1 MKFAV
6 IGSAHN
12 HIHEFIDDMLSSN
25 NEFIG
30 IYDDNT
36 EISKNISEKYTVPL
50 FNSMEELFDSGIE
63 VAGTTAVNSEKI
75 DIIEKC
81 NEHGVH
87 IMADKPIAINDE
99 QYKRL
104 KKVIDEGRIEVG
116 LMLTIRFMSEVQAI
130 KELLRNETIGKLL
143 SVEIFNPHRLM
154 AATRPEWHF
163 EEELNGGIVT
173 DLIVHS
179 VDLYRWFT
187 ESDIDSYTG
196 LKQKSILKEK
206 KSFYDCAQFLVTSK
220 NGTSGYFRVDWH
232 MTDTHWNWGDM
243 RVFCTGS
250 KGCLEAR
257 CLGDPLTRESL
268 LILYEEGKE
277 TVRLNVDKCTQT
289 VIKDFLN
296 RINKKDYIIG
306 HDDILAACRTSL
318 NLSNSAKKYT
328 ME

>member
-12 HIHEFIDDMLSSN
+12 HIYEFINDMLSSE

-30 IYDDNT
+30 VFDDNSDV
-36 EISKNISEKYTVPL
+36 SKNISEKYNVPV
-50 FNSMEELFDSGIE
+50 FGNMVELFGTGIE
-63 VAGTTAVNSEKI
+63 IVGTTAVNNEKI

-81 NEHGVH
+81 NERGVH
-87 IMADKPIAINDE
+87 IMADKPVAINDE

-104 KKVIDEGRIEVG
+104 KKVIDEGRIQVG
-116 LMLTIRFMSEVQAI
+116 LMLTMRFMNEVQAI
-130 KELLRNETIGKLL
+130 KELLKNETIGKLL

-154 AATRPEWHF
+154 ANTRPDWHF
-163 EEELNGGIVT
+163 QEKLNGGIVV

-187 ESDIDSYTG
+187 GSEIASCMG

-206 KSFYDCAQFLVTSK
+206 ESFYDCAQFLVTSK

-243 RVFCTGS
+243 RIYLTGS

-257 CLGDPLTRESL
+257 CLGDPLTREPL
-268 LILYEEGKE
+268 VILYEEGKE
-277 TVRLNVDKCTQT
+277 TVRLEVDKCNQT
-289 VIKDFLN
+289 VTRDFLN

-306 HDDILAACRTSL
+306 HADILAACRTSL
-318 NLSNSAKKYT
+318 DLNNAAKKYIID
-328 ME
+328 